1 MFILTLFYSIIQID
15 DFFHVLNPDV
25 ISLEKH
31 INLRETDAK
40 VFSTHQ
46 FNVGFEFV
54 KYDGSFNP
62 IEIPETIATLVAKMD
77 TEVNYGDGT
86 YETNTTDI
94 DLKDC
99 RILYPELITENI
111 LVAGS
116 DSRMFCLDNEAAR
129 I

>member
-1 MFILTLFYSIIQID
+1 MFTLFYSVIQIA
-15 DFFHVLNPDV
+15 DFLNVSSPDV
-25 ISLEKH
+25 ISIEKH

-62 IEIPETIATLVAKMD
+62 IEIPENIASLVAKMD

-94 DLKDC
+94 ELIDC
-99 RILYPELITENI
+99 RILYPDLITENV
-111 LVAGS
+111 LVAGI
-116 DSRMFCLDNEAAR
+116 DSRMFCLDNEVAS